1 MREVG
6 ADDLEK
12 LEGRNVWNPE
22 VAAEANFFDPRLKV
36 TLGQKKR
43 IRPYDGTG

>member
-1 MREVG
+1 MGFVMILS
-6 ADDLEK
+6 DT
-12 LEGRNVWNPE
+12 VWNPE